1 MSEIANIVAR
11 IEATYSFE
19 TVWFHVNHTTADEI
33 DGAPH
38 GGVDLSDAQY
48 VACAEVVDPRVT
60 RVVIVTQ
67 DFLDADRITTRAL
80 YYDGKEWTEDAA
92 VWEPVTWTADAV
104 RAIE

>member
-1 MSEIANIVAR
+1 MSDIAKNVHR

-48 VACAEVVDPRVT
+48 AARAEVVDPRVT

-67 DFLDADRITTRAL
+67 GFLDADRITERAL
-80 YYDGKEWTEDAA
+80 YYDGKEWTEDAK
-92 VWEPVTWTADAV
+92 VWESVTWTPEAV
-104 RAIE
+104 RAFE